1 MKYSGAEWIGN
12 IPDDWSVRKIG
23 QLYDERKVKV
33 SDTDFPPLSVTMQGI
48 LPQLATVAK
57 TDAHDDR
64 KLVKRG
70 DFVINSRSDRRGACG
85 IANQDGS
92 VSLINI
98 TLQPREGMNPIF
110 MNWLFHTPAFADEFY
125 RNGQGIVDDMWTTRW
140 CNMKRIYIP
149 FPSLPEQ
156 SRIASFLDDKCGKI
170 DEAIARQKAAIEKLD
185 EYRKAV
191 ITKAVTK
198 GVRGEREMKE
208 SKVDWI
214 GSIPVSWRCLRGKYG
229 YSVLSG
235 FPLDSNL
242 FSNTDGFPMIR
253 IRDITSGNI
262 ETYYTGTFP
271 LQYLITSGDLLV
283 GMDGNY
289 NVRLWNNIDAVLNQ
303 RCCKITENQNFV
315 RKYLYYMLPLYLK
328 RINDVTFGTT
338 VKHLSVPELHEA
350 VLPTPSIEEQYEIVD
365 FLDAKSASIDS
376 MKTRHEEIIKKLEE
390 YKKSLIF
397 NAVTGK
403 IEC

>member
-315 RKYLYYMLPLYLK
+315 RKYLYYMSP
-328 RINDVTFGTT
+328 IQVN
-338 VKHLSVPELHEA
+338 
-350 VLPTPSIEEQYEIVD
+350 
-365 FLDAKSASIDS
+365 SA
-376 MKTRHEEIIKKLEE
+376 TR
-390 YKKSLIF
+390 
-397 NAVTGK
+397 V
-403 IEC
+403 